1 MQQLRNIRPSDTA
14 TGYRGELVSG
24 GSSEC
29 CPCVVPKK
37 AMTLTS
43 MPGARPLPERELLG
57 TLVLEVASE
66 CPRPPIRIDQNAP
79 CSPILHPARKWKLF
93 SSQSPFRNFGR
104 TICGTVTAF

>member
-43 MPGARPLPERELLG
+43 MPGPDPSQRESCS
-57 TLVLEVASE
+57 VLWYLRWQVSAHAPRFALIRMRHAALYYTPHVSGNFFRASSE
-66 CPRPPIRIDQNAP
+66 E
-79 CSPILHPARKWKLF
+79 
-93 SSQSPFRNFGR
+93 PF
-104 TICGTVTAF
+104 AEL